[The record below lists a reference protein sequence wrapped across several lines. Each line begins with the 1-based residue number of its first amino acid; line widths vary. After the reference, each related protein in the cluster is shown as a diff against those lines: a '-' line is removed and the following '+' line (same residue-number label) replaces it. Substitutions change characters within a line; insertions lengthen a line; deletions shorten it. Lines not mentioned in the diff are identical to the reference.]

1 MELSRTGRT
10 EGSGGR
16 VAGSLTDHDGRRRTT
31 TTGGLKG
38 HPGRA
43 DHTKVKHAGSE
54 TSASGSLVRLV
65 TAALDKVRG
74 RNGRRYERR
83 RDPRAPADIV
93 GTLDGVVVWVADLTV
108 AGAGLLGPH
117 PFELGRKVDLTV
129 QLPMMDGQ
137 VRTTRLR
144 FKVTACRPDLESGD
158 GWRVGGTIVPQC
170 DLDRIALV
178 EYCHLAAAWSR
189 LEGITRVQGR
199 SRQVQMPQP
208 ALAAG

>member
-1 MELSRTGRT
+1 
-10 EGSGGR
+10 
-16 VAGSLTDHDGRRRTT
+16 
-31 TTGGLKG
+31 
-38 HPGRA
+38 
-43 DHTKVKHAGSE
+43 VKHAGSE

-65 TAALDKVRG
+65 TAALDKVRW

-83 RDPRAPADIV
+83 RDPRAAADVV
-93 GTLDGVVVWVADLTV
+93 GTLDGVVVWVADLTA

-117 PFELGRKVDLTV
+117 PFEPGVKADLTV
-129 QLPMMDGQ
+129 QLPMMDGH

-144 FKVTACRPDLESGD
+144 LTVTACRPDLESGE

-189 LEGITRVQGR
+189 LGGITRVRGD

-208 ALAAG
+208 VLAAG